1 MRYRIMRWV
10 AVGAALLGSSLAHAH
25 GGASI
30 EFDTCVVEF
39 GKYRMHFTAYQQA
52 TGGEEHCW
60 DLPAPGRTNLVFDF
74 TDTEMRSKPV
84 ELRVVETGEGGE
96 IAVGGPIK
104 TIAQVSTKVYP
115 QGTVLLGVGV
125 RGRKALHGRPDHE
138 RRPATGAESA
148 HSGRPKSGYKP
159 LCPDRVRDHGH
170 RGRDLSCSE
179 TAAESHGDRLGTG
192 WTLSPIMVCSSPS

>member
-1 MRYRIMRWV
+1 MRHRIMRWV

-52 TGGEEHCW
+52 TAGEEHCW

-104 TIAQVSTKVYP
+104 TIAQVSSKVYP
-115 QGTVLLGVGV
+115 QGTLLLESEFEAGKQYMAVLTMSDARPLVL
-125 RGRKALHGRPDHE
+125 KAPIQVV
-138 RRPATGAESA
+138 PNQ
-148 HSGRPKSGYKP
+148 
-159 LCPDRVRDHGH
+159 
-170 RGRDLSCSE
+170 
-179 TAAESHGDRLGTG
+179 GTSLYVQIG
-192 WTLSPIMVCSSPS
+192 LAIMVIGAVIFLVLRLRQSRMETV